1 MRKRCWLSSG
11 EPGRPGAESGRRIS
25 TGCAATGGCGSQKH
39 GECWGKRG
47 LLPGQTLPLVR
58 NRGDGCPWTSGG
70 AFTPSEAAAMVE
82 ARRAADAEKT
92 ERRDRPGNPHVW
104 FDVSIGGAPTGRIE
118 FVLYAKESPRAAENF
133 RAMCTGEKGGKYAAR
148 NSAAQF
154 GAIRRHESDAASI
167 TSGTPS
173 KG

>member
-1 MRKRCWLSSG
+1 MPQSSHALA
-11 EPGRPGAESGRRIS
+11 PARSLCCFLPKA
-25 TGCAATGGCGSQKH
+25 
-39 GECWGKRG
+39 
-47 LLPGQTLPLVR
+47 LLPVAFCRSSIAAHPVG
-58 NRGDGCPWTSGG
+58 TS
-70 AFTPSEAAAMVE
+70 ADCHRRTPTVEALENALEAEAEAAAIVE

-104 FDVSIGGAPTGRIE
+104 FDVTIGGAPTGRIE

-154 GAIRRHESDAASI
+154 CRNSA
-167 TSGTPS
+167 P
-173 KG
+173 